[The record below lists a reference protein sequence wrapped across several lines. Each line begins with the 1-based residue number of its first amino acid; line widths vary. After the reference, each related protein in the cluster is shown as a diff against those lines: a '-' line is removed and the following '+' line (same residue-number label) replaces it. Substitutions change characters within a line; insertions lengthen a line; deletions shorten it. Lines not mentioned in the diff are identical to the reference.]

1 MGVAIKGERKS
12 RFLGTSTSAAY
23 LSLWR
28 VLASF
33 FNRYSIRHLITPTSD
48 SLAFDM
54 WNINSSFF
62 LRISMRKG
70 RDHLFSN
77 DACPVLCSE
86 CTVVWPLDDL
96 LNFDLKQAFLR
107 HWCILPS
114 LFPLNFSPRMY
125 LRKGF
130 YYIRCWVSPTWWLLH
145 L

>member
-54 WNINSSFF
+54 
-62 LRISMRKG
+62 
-70 RDHLFSN
+70 
-77 DACPVLCSE
+77 
-86 CTVVWPLDDL
+86 
-96 LNFDLKQAFLR
+96 
-107 HWCILPS
+107 
-114 LFPLNFSPRMY
+114 
-125 LRKGF
+125 
-130 YYIRCWVSPTWWLLH
+130 
-145 L
+145 